1 MSNNF
6 CVNKSGKSVPVYSDT
21 KKTKQ
26 IGILSIIGR
35 PSVTIKIGEAMAHSA
50 ISYFRIRQEML

>member
-26 IGILSIIGR
+26 IVLSIIGR